1 MVCVY
6 HKLLPIAHCTPFGRR
21 SARSFKPGAR
31 RISFLKLNPPKDP
44 IWSGCEIYPVGL
56 SPEIGIA
63 GAARI
68 PLSVFLYNISIQ
80 IITEKEKEYL
90 IVAISKSGSLRT
102 FVILTYLL
110 FWVLFSVTG
119 LTVYLKAPEIVQTVM
134 QNVCAWTS
142 TFVLII
148 WFKKFYP
155 NETIKGYLKKQFRK
169 TTVKNFAI
177 PTLIQILLF
186 TLATIIFYSINGEP
200 FKNITFIKTAA
211 ILPMVLIFITSG
223 PMGEELGW
231 RGYALNEFQKKYNPL
246 ISSLYIGLLWGFWH
260 FPLWLITGL
269 TGYDLVFYSASFM
282 LGIIS
287 FSVFVTYFYNKKR
300 KIYLLQYGSIFCLTC
315 CCKSSLLRITNLFLL
330 SH

>member
-1 MVCVY
+1 M
-6 HKLLPIAHCTPFGRR
+6 
-21 SARSFKPGAR
+21 
-31 RISFLKLNPPKDP
+31 
-44 IWSGCEIYPVGL
+44 
-56 SPEIGIA
+56 
-63 GAARI
+63 
-68 PLSVFLYNISIQ
+68 
-80 IITEKEKEYL
+80 
-90 IVAISKSGSLRT
+90 AISKSGSLRT

-287 FSVFVTYFYNKKR
+287 FSVFVTYFYNKK
-300 KIYLLQYGSIFCLTC
+300 KNILVAVWIHFLFNMLLQIVIIEDYRFILVISLMYMVSSICIVLIKRKDMLFIQQEETIQSLQPGSGG
-315 CCKSSLLRITNLFLL
+315 
-330 SH
+330 